1 MKNEV
6 KKSHNCKARHA
17 SFGEKKIY
25 FGEKKNYCGERKIY
39 CGERFDYFK
48 RLLV

>member
-25 FGEKKNYCGERKIY
+25 CGERKIY